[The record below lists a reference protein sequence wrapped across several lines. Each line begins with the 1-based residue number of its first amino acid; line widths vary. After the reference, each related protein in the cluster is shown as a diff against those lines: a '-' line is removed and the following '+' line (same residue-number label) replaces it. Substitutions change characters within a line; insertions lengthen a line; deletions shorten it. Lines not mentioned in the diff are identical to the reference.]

1 MVKFPEAEA
10 RLLHNIFVCK
20 DCKTKIRAPNL
31 KVLAGKITCRN
42 KSCRGHNFRPVR
54 KK

>member
-10 RLLHNIFVCK
+10 RKFRNIFVCK
-20 DCKTKIRAPNL
+20 KCSTKIRANNM
-31 KVLAGKITCRN
+31 KVIQGKVACRRCA
-42 KSCRGHNFRPVR
+42 SSRLRSVR

>member
-10 RLLHNIFVCK
+10 RKFRNVFVCK
-20 DCKTKIRAPNL
+20 VCKTKLRAPNL
-31 KVLAGKITCRN
+31 KVIQGKI
-42 KSCRGHNFRPVR
+42 SCRKCGSYALRPVR

>member
-10 RLLHNIFVCK
+10 RMFRGVFVCK
-20 DCKTKIRAPNL
+20 KCKKKVRAPNQ
-31 KVLAGKITCRN
+31 KIIQKTVTC
-42 KSCRGHNFRPVR
+42 KGCGGHSFRPVR

>member
-10 RLLHNIFVCK
+10 RKFRNIFICK
-20 DCKTKIRAPNL
+20 KCKSKVRANNM
-31 KVLAGKITCRN
+31 KVIQGKVTCR
-42 KSCRGHNFRPVR
+42 KCSSPKLRTVR